1 MSTRQPV
8 VVLHVG
14 AMKTGTTY
22 LQNKVLANREALAEQ
37 GVDFAGE
44 RWRQQVSA
52 VQDLLSLAQHDPN
65 VEQLSSGAWDRLVRQ
80 IRAVDARMSL
90 LSMEFLSFAGDE
102 AAHRA
107 VASLQGLEVHV
118 VITVRDTAAIIPS
131 LWQTSI
137 TSGGV
142 TTWPRYTKV
151 VRASMRAGGRVGS
164 GLARA
169 GVPSARRFGEA
180 IDIPRM
186 IRVWTSVLP
195 ADRVHVLVVPG
206 PSAPRD
212 RLWELFCG
220 ILEVDPAALT
230 APPEHVNESL
240 GLPSAELVRRL
251 NATLRLGQPSQQR
264 TVKVDL
270 ARDGLGPLRADER
283 KPRLDPATFRA
294 ALRWNKQVR
303 SVLERSGVQVH
314 GDVADL
320 PVDAEPA
327 DYQVDAEQRPAT
339 DWELARAARHGYRT
353 LLRLNRRLVR
363 EGLPKKRRRRY
374 LTRLDAQLTHPR
386 SWKDSDDRV
395 ATAVEDLAT
404 LTRSA
409 IRLERLAAKRRR
421 QARRQR
427 ARRRAERRAA
437 RRDGGPAG
445 GPAGG
450 QAGGPAGGQAG
461 GPTEG

>member
-22 LQNKVLANREALAEQ
+22 LQNKVLANLDALAEQ

-65 VEQLSSGAWDRLVRQ
+65 VEQLSNGAWDRLVRQ
-80 IRAVDARMSL
+80 IRRTDARVSL

-102 AAHRA
+102 AARRA
-107 VASLQGLEVHV
+107 VASLHGLEVHV

-186 IRVWTSVLP
+186 IKVWTSVLP
-195 ADRVHVLVVPG
+195 PEQVHVLVVPG
-206 PSAPRD
+206 SSAPRD
-212 RLWELFCG
+212 RLWELFAE
-220 ILEVDPAALT
+220 IIDVDPAATT

-283 KPRLDPATFRA
+283 RARLDPATFRA
-294 ALRWNKQVR
+294 ALRWNKHIRAVLARSDVR
-303 SVLERSGVQVH
+303 VH

-320 PVDAEPA
+320 PTEADPG
-327 DYQVDAEQRPAT
+327 DYQVDPEQQPAT

-374 LTRLDAQLTHPR
+374 QARLDAQLVHPKA
-386 SWKDSDDRV
+386 WKESDDRV
-395 ATAVEDLAT
+395 ATAIEDLAT

-409 IRLERLAAKRRR
+409 IKLEKLAAKRRR
-421 QARRQR
+421 QARRRKARRR
-427 ARRRAERRAA
+427 AARRAERRSEGRAED
-437 RRDGGPAG
+437 R
-445 GPAGG
+445 
-450 QAGGPAGGQAG
+450 
-461 GPTEG
+461 TEG

>member
-22 LQNKVLANREALAEQ
+22 LQNKVLANRDALAEQ

-65 VEQLSSGAWDRLVRQ
+65 VEQLSNGAWDRLVRQ
-80 IRAVDARMSL
+80 IRDADARASL
-90 LSMEFLSFAGDE
+90 LSMEFLSFAGEE
-102 AAHRA
+102 AARRA

-186 IRVWTSVLP
+186 VRVWTSVLP
-195 ADRVHVLVVPG
+195 PERVHVLVVPG
-206 PSAPRD
+206 PAAPRE
-212 RLWELFCG
+212 RLWELFSE
-220 ILEVDPAALT
+220 ILDVDPAALT

-251 NATLRLGQPSQQR
+251 NAALRLTQPSQQR

-283 KPRLDPATFRA
+283 KARLDPATFRA
-294 ALRWNKQVR
+294 ALRWNRHIR
-303 SVLERSGVQVH
+303 SVLASSGVRVH

-320 PVDAEPA
+320 PTDADPA
-327 DYQVDAEQRPAT
+327 DYEVDAEQQPAT
-339 DWELARAARHGYRT
+339 DAELTFAASHGFRA
-353 LLRLNRRLVR
+353 LKQLNRRLHR
-363 EGLPKKRRRRY
+363 EVLPKKRRRRVHE
-374 LTRLDAQLTHPR
+374 RLQAQLVHP
-386 SWKDSDDRV
+386 SGWKDHDDPV
-395 ATAVEDLAT
+395 AAAVEDLAT
-404 LTRSA
+404 LARSA
-409 IRLERLAAKRRR
+409 IRLERMAAKQRRK
-421 QARRQR
+421 
-427 ARRRAERRAA
+427 ARRRKAQRRAA
-437 RRDGGPAG
+437 RRAER
-445 GPAGG
+445 
-450 QAGGPAGGQAG
+450 QAARKAERQAARQAEREAERAPDQPQG
-461 GPTEG
+461 

>member
-22 LQNKVLANREALAEQ
+22 LQNKVLANRDALAEQ

-65 VEQLSSGAWDRLVRQ
+65 VEQLSSGAWDRLVHQ
-80 IRAVDARMSL
+80 IRGTDARASL
-90 LSMEFLSFAGDE
+90 LSMEFLSFAGEE
-102 AAHRA
+102 AARRA
-107 VASLQGLEVHV
+107 VSSLQGLEVHV

-206 PSAPRD
+206 SSAPRD
-212 RLWELFCG
+212 RLWELFSE

-251 NATLRLGQPSQQR
+251 NAALRLRQPSQQR

-270 ARDGLGPLRADER
+270 ARDGLGPLRAEER
-283 KPRLDPATFRA
+283 RAQLDPATFRA
-294 ALRWNKQVR
+294 ALRWNKHIR
-303 SVLERSGVQVH
+303 SVLASSGVRVH

-320 PVDAEPA
+320 PTEADPA
-327 DYQVDAEQRPAT
+327 DYQVDAVQEPAAER
-339 DWELARAARHGYRT
+339 ELIRAARQGFRT
-353 LLRLNRRLVR
+353 LRRLNRRLVR
-363 EGLPKKRRRRY
+363 EALPRQGRARY
-374 LTRLDAQLTHPR
+374 LSHLAAQLAFPR
-386 SWKDSDDRV
+386 GWQAADDPV
-395 ATAVEDLAT
+395 ALAVEDLAT

-409 IRLERLAAKRRR
+409 IRLERLAARRR
-421 QARRQR
+421 RRARRRKARRR
-427 ARRRAERRAA
+427 AARQAARRAERRAE
-437 RRDGGPAG
+437 RRGVSGAEAADAS
-445 GPAGG
+445 
-450 QAGGPAGGQAG
+450 
-461 GPTEG
+461 EG

>member
-22 LQNKVLANREALAEQ
+22 LQNKVLANREALRAQ
-37 GVDFAGE
+37 GVDFSGR
-44 RWRQQVSA
+44 RWREQVSA

-65 VEQLSSGAWDRLVRQ
+65 VEQLSNGAWDRLVRH
-80 IRAVDARMSL
+80 IRGTDARMSL

-102 AAHRA
+102 AARRA
-107 VASLQGLEVHV
+107 VESLHGLEVHV

-137 TSGGV
+137 TSGGI

-151 VRASMRAGGRVGS
+151 VRASMRGGGRVGS

-195 ADRVHVLVVPG
+195 PERVHVLVVPG
-206 PSAPRD
+206 SSAPRD
-212 RLWELFCG
+212 RLWELFAE
-220 ILEVDPAALT
+220 ILEVDPGAT
-230 APPEHVNESL
+230 PAPPEHVNESL

-251 NATLRLGQPSQQR
+251 NATLRLKQPSQQR

-283 KPRLDPATFRA
+283 RARLDPATFRA
-294 ALRWNKQVR
+294 ALRWNKQIR
-303 SVLERSGVQVH
+303 SVLERSGVRVH

-320 PVDAEPA
+320 PTEADPE
-327 DYQVDAEQRPAT
+327 DYQVDAEQKPAT

-353 LLRLNRRLVR
+353 LLRLNRRLIR

-374 LTRLDAQLTHPR
+374 QERLEAQLVHPKA
-386 SWKDSDDRV
+386 WKESDDRV
-395 ATAVEDLAT
+395 ATAIEDLAT

-409 IRLERLAAKRRR
+409 IKLERLAAKRRR
-421 QARRQR
+421 QARRR
-427 ARRRAERRAA
+427 KAKRRAA
-437 RRDGGPAG
+437 RRAARNTRPAG
-445 GPAGG
+445 DSSG
-450 QAGGPAGGQAG
+450 
-461 GPTEG
+461 

>member
-22 LQNKVLANREALAEQ
+22 LQNKVLANRDGLAEQ

-65 VEQLSSGAWDRLVRQ
+65 VEQLSNGAWDRLVRN
-80 IRAVDARMSL
+80 IRGTDARMSL

-102 AAHRA
+102 AARRA
-107 VASLQGLEVHV
+107 VASLHGLEVHV

-206 PSAPRD
+206 SSAPRD
-212 RLWELFCG
+212 RLWELFSE

-240 GLPSAELVRRL
+240 GLPSAELVRRV
-251 NATLRLGQPSQQR
+251 NATLRLRQPSQQR

-270 ARDGLGPLRADER
+270 ARDGLGPLRAHER
-283 KPRLDPATFRA
+283 KARLDPATFRA
-294 ALRWNKQVR
+294 ALRWNKHIR
-303 SVLERSGVQVH
+303 SVLARSGVRVH

-320 PVDAEPA
+320 PTQGDPA
-327 DYQVDAEQRPAT
+327 DYQVDAEQKPAT
-339 DWELARAARHGYRT
+339 DAELTRAASHGYRA
-353 LLRLNRRLVR
+353 LMQLNRRLVR
-363 EGLPKKRRRRY
+363 EALPKKRSRRV
-374 LTRLDAQLTHPR
+374 LERLQAQLVRPVG
-386 SWKDSDDRV
+386 WKHHDDPV
-395 ATAVEDLAT
+395 TVAVEDLAT

-409 IRLERLAAKRRR
+409 IRLERVAAKQRR
-421 QARRQR
+421 R
-427 ARRRAERRAA
+427 ARRRKSRRRAA
-437 RRDGGPAG
+437 RRAARNVERRSGAS
-445 GPAGG
+445 
-450 QAGGPAGGQAG
+450 
-461 GPTEG
+461 EG